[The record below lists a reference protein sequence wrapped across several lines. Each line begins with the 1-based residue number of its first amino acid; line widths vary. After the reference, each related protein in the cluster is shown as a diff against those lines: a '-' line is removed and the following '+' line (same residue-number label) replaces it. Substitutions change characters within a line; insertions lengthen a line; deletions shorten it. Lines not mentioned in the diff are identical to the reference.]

1 MGDVIPF
8 TPKTSENSEN
18 QKNLRVIESELV
30 PVYETDKG
38 IKVVNGREL
47 HQVLQS
53 GQDFSTWVKK
63 RLSECDATE
72 NVDYGLLHNSVEQVS
87 GTKHRIDYI
96 IKLETAKEMAM
107 LERNEKGK
115 QVRKYF
121 IAVEKKYKQQVI
133 DLDMLDPNTK
143 LMNLLVQQISKSE
156 IEQKRQAEQ
165 INRIEQKQAEIEQKQ
180 DFIVETFQN
189 KNDTEDFQAWA
200 KNCLS
205 RIAESGNYRMDLSR
219 NERHR
224 AVTTESYVRLVKKTN
239 CRLELLVANAKARA
253 LQNNPGIKKSE
264 LDKINKLYVIAHDK
278 KLKIAYELVIKE
290 MMVCYC
296 VSME

>member
-1 MGDVIPF
+1 MNELKVTEYGNFRVLTTQQLADSYGTDTKTISNNFNRNKDRYVEGKHYIYLEGDDL
-8 TPKTSENSEN
+8 
-18 QKNLRVIESELV
+18 KNFKGNHQIDDNLKFAPALYLWTEKGTFLHAKSLNTDVAWEVYDRLMETYFKVQEAKIAISELS
-30 PVYETDKG
+30 P
-38 IKVVNGREL
+38 EL
-47 HQVLQS
+47 QMFNQIFQS
-53 GQDFSTWVKK
+53 V
-63 RLSECDATE
+63 A
-72 NVDYGLLHNSVEQVS
+72 
-87 GTKHRIDYI
+87 
-96 IKLETAKEMAM
+96 
-107 LERNEKGK
+107 
-115 QVRKYF
+115 
-121 IAVEKKYKQQVI
+121 QQ
-133 DLDMLDPNTK
+133 
-143 LMNLLVQQISKSE
+143 Q

-180 DFIVETFQN
+180 DVIVETFQN
-189 KNDTEDFQAWA
+189 NNDIEDFQVWA

-205 RIAESGNYRMDLSR
+205 RIAESGNYRMDLFR